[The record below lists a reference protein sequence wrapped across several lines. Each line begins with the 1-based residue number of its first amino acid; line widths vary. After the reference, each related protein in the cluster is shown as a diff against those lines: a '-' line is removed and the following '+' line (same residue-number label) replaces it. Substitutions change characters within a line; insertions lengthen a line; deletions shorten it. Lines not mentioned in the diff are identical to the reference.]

1 MQGDDDLRA
10 EMSLTEA
17 KKALAALEKKSSVF
31 CATSAFLLDV
41 NAVDIVDRLEGCSRW
56 ALCSCPCSLIAS
68 EHLTNGK
75 SAESL
80 ALLGLMHERCSAC
93 RMCVARPAARALLGL
108 LQER

>member
-1 MQGDDDLRA
+1 
-10 EMSLTEA
+10 MSLTEA

-80 ALLGLMHERCSAC
+80 ALLGLMHLKSTPPCFDKVQRCVC
-93 RMCVARPAARALLGL
+93 FGVH
-108 LQER
+108 